1 MYMTSLPD
9 LHDGFFDGLWLSEDK
24 RARLFVRTETGERST
39 IILTEV
45 EALNVNGLR
54 AGNII
59 FDVALIAPEKL
70 TVTDIEQLYDLKDDQ
85 GEIARRLLSKAQQ
98 QGLSAL
104 EINPSYGAEGVVLFR
119 TIDTISAHVLA

>member
-1 MYMTSLPD
+1 MTSLPN
-9 LHDGFFDGLWLSEDK
+9 LHDGFFDGLWLSADK
-24 RARLFVRTETGERST
+24 CARLFVRTVAGERST

-45 EALNVNGLR
+45 ETLNVSGLR

-85 GEIARRLLSKAQQ
+85 VEMARQLLSKAQQ

-104 EINPSYGAEGVVLFR
+104 EINPSYGAEGKVLFR
-119 TIDTISAHVLA
+119 TINTISEHVLT